1 MEMRSNK
8 NIRIGDVLQELG
20 YINEDQIN
28 QAVAYQKENKGVRL
42 GAALIALGFI
52 TEKQMLE
59 ALGKRLNY
67 EVVNISD
74 LSVDV
79 KAVEMIPR
87 VLAEK
92 YNMMGYKV
100 EDTMYYL
107 LVDDPLNFYG
117 IEYPPDCRTGSS
129 YFSV

>member
-107 LVDDPLNFYG
+107 LVDDPLNFY
-117 IEYPPDCRTGSS
+117 
-129 YFSV
+129 

>member
-52 TEKQMLE
+52 RKT
-59 ALGKRLNY
+59 
-67 EVVNISD
+67 
-74 LSVDV
+74 DV
-79 KAVEMIPR
+79 RGTWKTSE
-87 VLAEK
+87 L
-92 YNMMGYKV
+92 
-100 EDTMYYL
+100 
-107 LVDDPLNFYG
+107 
-117 IEYPPDCRTGSS
+117 
-129 YFSV
+129 

>member
-59 ALGKRLNY
+59 ALG
-67 EVVNISD
+67 ISFI
-74 LSVDV
+74 LRW
-79 KAVEMIPR
+79 I
-87 VLAEK
+87 
-92 YNMMGYKV
+92 
-100 EDTMYYL
+100 L
-107 LVDDPLNFYG
+107 LILM
-117 IEYPPDCRTGSS
+117 
-129 YFSV
+129 

>member
-100 EDTMYYL
+100 EEIGRAH
-107 LVDDPLNFYG
+107 V
-117 IEYPPDCRTGSS
+117 
-129 YFSV
+129 